1 MRFIVMHKTEP
12 RWEAGAIPDA
22 ELIARVGK
30 LMGDFAKAG
39 VLLGGEGLRAS
50 SLGVRLQS
58 SGGKHTVTKGPFT
71 PGNELPA
78 GFILVRTAS
87 LEDASAWAARL
98 ASILGDAEIDIRP
111 LTEAWD
117 IGMVPVP
124 PKLTTHRYM
133 LLHKADAES
142 ESGRPRS
149 AEQRAKLAGL
159 IEEMSKAGVLLA
171 NINLQPSKQGKRYT
185 FKGGKHTVVDGP
197 FAESKELIAGYAM
210 FQAKSL
216 EEASEWAVRY
226 GTAVGPPE
234 VDLRVVEETPGDSS
248 RPQG

>member
-22 ELIARVGK
+22 EMIARVGK

-50 SLGVRLQS
+50 SLGVRLRS

-71 PGNELPA
+71 PSSRELPA
-78 GFILVRTAS
+78 GFLVVRTPA
-87 LEDASAWAARL
+87 LEEASAWAARL
-98 ASILGDAEIDIRP
+98 ATLLGESEIDIRP
-111 LTEAWD
+111 VTEAWD

-124 PKLTTHRYM
+124 PQLTTHRYM
-133 LLHKADAES
+133 LLYKADAES
-142 ESGRPRS
+142 ESGRPRP

-159 IEEMSKAGVLLA
+159 LEEMSKAGVLLTSVG
-171 NINLQPSKQGKRYT
+171 LQPSKQGRRYT
-185 FKGGKHTVVDGP
+185 LQGGKYTVVDGP

-216 EEASEWAVRY
+216 EEASEWALRY
-226 GTAVGPPE
+226 SEAVGPPE
-234 VDLRVVEETPGDSS
+234 VDLRGVE
-248 RPQG
+248 